1 MFLNTNLKSA
11 LNILSKS
18 VQYFPVIYKYI
29 PTIQNGQLVNFD
41 KAAIST

>member
-1 MFLNTNLKSA
+1 MFWNTNLKSA

-18 VQYFPVIYKYI
+18 VQYFFVIYKYI
-29 PTIQNGQLVNFD
+29 LTVKNGQLVNFD